1 MYAAKHRLRKE
12 TDINKVLRSKK
23 GVFDSAC
30 GIKYAPNGLDHGRF
44 AVVVGTKVSKN
55 AVDRNRLRRQYQEI
69 IRLHPEILDL
79 PYDILCMVQKPALT
93 LDYDAKQQRFLAVL
107 AKARLSAKA

>member
-1 MYAAKHRLRKE
+1 MYTAKHRLRKE
-12 TDINKVLRSKK
+12 TDISKVLRSKK

-30 GIKYAPNGLDHGRF
+30 GIKYVANGLDHARF

-55 AVDRNRLRRQYQEI
+55 AVDRNRARRQYQEI
-69 IRLHPEILDL
+69 LRLHPELLSL

-93 LDYDAKQQRFLAVL
+93 LNYDAKQQRLLAVF
-107 AKARLSAKA
+107 AKARLSPKT